1 MRLIPFSELTAEDLH
16 AWERLAERAAQP
28 NPFFE
33 PGFAAVAAET
43 LGTSEAR
50 LLVTEAGNG
59 DWIGCVP
66 VSPMTRRARRIALGT
81 WNHDYSFLGTPL
93 VDRDR
98 LDRYAAE
105 LVSAVERRGIGHFL
119 VLRDIDEGPVLDALR
134 EEIGASGKVKIAF
147 ERSVERAAVERRPE
161 ADYMSTLKSSRRRRL
176 NRRQRKLAEA
186 VDGELDCRYVRCAD
200 GAVETFLE
208 LEASGWKGEVGT
220 AMACDS
226 GSTAFFAQMCKW
238 FDQRGRL
245 QMRVMQGNEKTI
257 VMNCNV
263 VAGNA
268 MFSFKTAY
276 DESFRKYAPGLLL
289 QLDDFNAWHERERED
304 YMDSCGDPNAQTLN
318 EFWPDRRTITT
329 VVIGRRGLTTS
340 AARAA
345 LQIHYSSAGRRFAA
359 MIRRHSTR
367 LGLAAGLMGSHQRVL
382 ELGDQFALR
391 I

>member
-1 MRLIPFSELTAEDLH
+1 
-16 AWERLAERAAQP
+16 
-28 NPFFE
+28 
-33 PGFAAVAAET
+33 
-43 LGTSEAR
+43 
-50 LLVTEAGNG
+50 
-59 DWIGCVP
+59 
-66 VSPMTRRARRIALGT
+66 MTRRARRLALGT

-98 LDRYAAE
+98 LDRYAAG
-105 LVSAVERRGIGHFL
+105 LVAAVERRGMGHFL

-134 EEIGASGKVKIAF
+134 DAIGASRKVEVAF
-147 ERSVERAAVERRPE
+147 ERSFERAAVERRTE
-161 ADYMSTLKSSRRRRL
+161 ADYVSTLKSSRRRRL

-208 LEASGWKGEVGT
+208 LEASGWKGELGT

-226 GSTAFFAQMCKW
+226 GSTAFFAEMCKW

-245 QMRVMQGNEKTI
+245 QMRVMQGNEKAI
-257 VMNCNV
+257 VMNCNL

-289 QLDDFNAWHERERED
+289 QLDDFSAWHERERED

-329 VVIGRRGLTTS
+329 VVIGRRGLAAS
-340 AARAA
+340 AARVA
-345 LQIHYSSAGRRFAA
+345 LQLHYSPAGRRLAA
-359 MIRRHSTR
+359 MIRRPSRR
-367 LGLAAGLMGSHQRVL
+367 LGVAAGLMAGYQPIL
-382 ELGDQFALR
+382 ELSGQYAAR
-391 I
+391 M